1 MIKTVLTLALVAIA
15 PFALVACGGADEGS
29 SSQAMSEGQE
39 HAAQPDHAAH
49 AGHAAHA
56 DHAKHD
62 GAAMGSMG
70 DAKVDPEGAVKVF
83 DSRPVVGDKAICP
96 VSGEVFLVTGE
107 TVMSEFEGGH
117 VAFCCPACK
126 PKFDADPGKYTEAG

>member
-1 MIKTVLTLALVAIA
+1 MSALGARRLTTVAV
-15 PFALVACGGADEGS
+15 
-29 SSQAMSEGQE
+29 
-39 HAAQPDHAAH
+39 
-49 AGHAAHA
+49 
-56 DHAKHD
+56 
-62 GAAMGSMG
+62 
-70 DAKVDPEGAVKVF
+70 EGAVKVF